1 MNFPTRTAFAVI
13 LSATLSNFAWANNSV
28 KIADPYADDPA
39 NSPWTLSMEPATTFS
54 GRVVRGDAT
63 TIAGKDFKGFDA
75 YAPYFPDKTEVVGG
89 DRKSV
94 V

>member
-39 NSPWTLSMEPATTFS
+39 SSPWTLSMEPATTFS

-63 TIAGKDFKGFDA
+63 TIAGKDFKVSMHMLLISQTKLRWLADTVA
-75 YAPYFPDKTEVVGG
+75 LK
-89 DRKSV
+89 
-94 V
+94 